1 MLILRSF
8 NHSSEILK
16 LLKKKEYKNLGLVP
30 TMGSLHKG
38 HIKLIEKC
46 SMKCDETIVSVF
58 VNPTQFN
65 NKTDL
70 VNYPQSIKKDIQ
82 TIKKINKNAIIY
94 TPMVSDLY
102 SSPVKAEIF
111 DLDGIDKIIE
121 GEFRKGHFQGVATV
135 VDRLF
140 KKFSPN
146 YAFFGEKDYQQI
158 LVIKKLIKKYDF
170 KVKIKSI
177 LTVREE
183 NGLAMSS
190 RNFLLDKETRYDAR
204 IIYESL
210 CMVKR
215 MIKTK
220 NINEIK
226 FYIGELFLMNKKFD
240 LEYFYIAENHS
251 LKEVKSFSS
260 KLKLRAFICVKAKGV
275 RLIDNIALF

>member
-1 MLILRSF
+1 MRSF
-8 NHSSEILK
+8 NHSSEILR

-30 TMGSLHKG
+30 TMGSLHEG
-38 HIKLIEKC
+38 HVKLIEKS
-46 SMKCDETIVSVF
+46 SMKCDETIVSIF
-58 VNPTQFN
+58 VNPTQFT

-70 VNYPQSIKKDIQ
+70 ANYPQSIKKDIQ

-94 TPMVSDLY
+94 TPLVSDLY
-102 SSPVKAEIF
+102 SSPVKAEVF
-111 DLDGIDKIIE
+111 DLDGIDKVIE

-135 VDRLF
+135 VKRLF
-140 KKFSPN
+140 KKFSPD

-158 LVIKKLIKKYDF
+158 LVIKKLIKKHDL
-170 KVKIKSI
+170 KVKIKSV

-210 CMVKR
+210 CMAKK

-220 NINEIK
+220 DISKIK
-226 FYIGELFLMNKKFD
+226 NLIGELFLMSQKFD
-240 LEYFYIAENHS
+240 LEYFCIAENHS
-251 LKEVKSFSS
+251 LKEVKSFNS
-260 KLKLRAFICVKAKGV
+260 KLKLRAFICVKAKGI